1 MRTICLGKIDHING
15 VREVLSSFS
24 EVVCIPQI
32 TKNGLYNILGS
43 DEKEFLFVVPNNLGF
58 RIDAEILRCSNV
70 VAIGTV
76 STGVDHI
83 DLKYCE
89 ENNIKVF
96 SLAGSSVIK
105 NITSTAEHAF
115 ALMMS
120 LIRNIPSSFDNV
132 KKGSWFF
139 GRLRGRQLDGMKVGI
154 VGYGRLGRMFRRY
167 CQSFGCS
174 TFICD
179 PFIPSMFSMDL
190 EEIFE
195 RCEIVSLHVNLN
207 ESTNKLIN
215 KKILSN
221 GNGVYLINTSRGNI
235 VDEEDVV
242 WALKEGKLAGYAT
255 DVLATE
261 LEDITK
267 SVIWQNV
274 NKYNIIVTPHVGGTT
289 IEAQNITYLYIAN
302 ELKNYENTI

>member
-58 RIDAEILRCSNV
+58 RIDAEILRVSNV

-83 DLKYCE
+83 DLRYCE

-96 SLAGSSVIK
+96 SLAGSSVVE

-120 LIRNIPSSFDNV
+120 LIRKIPSSFDSV
-132 KKGSWFF
+132 KNANWNFVPF
-139 GRLRGRQLDGMKVGI
+139 RGRQLNRMKVGI
-154 VGYGRLGRMFRRY
+154 VGYGRLGKMFRRY

-179 PFIPSMFSMDL
+179 PFIPSMSSMDL
-190 EEIFE
+190 EEIFKK
-195 RCEIVSLHVNLN
+195 CEIVSLHVNFN

-221 GNGVYLINTSRGNI
+221 GNGVYLINTSRGCV
-235 VDEEDVV
+235 VDDEDII
-242 WALKEGKLAGYAT
+242 WALKEGKLTGYAT
-255 DVLATE
+255 DVLSTE

-267 SVIWQNV
+267 SVIWENSGR
-274 NKYNIIVTPHVGGTT
+274 YNIIITPHVGGTT
-289 IEAQNITYLYIAN
+289 VEAQNITYQYIVN